1 MEGELRLGHGRR
13 LAYLV
18 RGPDDGFPVVAHNGT
33 PGSRLGRHPDPAIYE
48 TTGLRWIAYDRP
60 GHGRSDPAPGRD
72 VAAAAADVRALAD
85 ALGLER
91 FGVFG
96 VSGGGPHALATAAL
110 LPDRVE
116 RVAVFVGVAPP
127 DDPELDFHAG
137 MTELNLAE
145 FGAAE
150 EGEEALAAFL
160 ADPIEAIRSDPLA
173 LVEMLRAELPE
184 PDREV
189 LARPEVLSLVLE
201 DVVEAVREGGRGWI
215 DDDLA
220 FVRPWG
226 FAPEDVRAE
235 TRLWHGELDVLAPA
249 GHSRRLAER
258 IPGAHLEIVPGA
270 GHLLV
275 DLWPEAFAWLAGRND
290 ADGASV

>member
-1 MEGELRLGHGRR
+1 MEGVLRLADGRG

-18 RGPDDGFPVVAHNGT
+18 RGPEDGIPVIAHHGT
-33 PGSRLGRHPDPAIYE
+33 PGSRLGHHPDPAVY
-48 TTGLRWIAYDRP
+48 GAAGVRWLTYDRP
-60 GHGRSDPAPGRD
+60 GYGRSEGARGRD
-72 VAAAAADVRALAD
+72 VAAAAADVRELAD

-110 LPDRVE
+110 LPDRVA
-116 RVAVFVGVAPP
+116 RAAVFVSPAPP
-127 DDPELDFHAG
+127 DDPELDFRAG

-150 EGEEALAAFL
+150 QGEEALAAFL
-160 ADPIEAIRSDPLA
+160 AEPVEAIRRDPLA
-173 LVEMLRAELPE
+173 LVELLRTELPA

-189 LARPEVLSLVLE
+189 LARPDVLPIVLE
-201 DVVEAVREGGRGWI
+201 DLAEAVLQEGRGWI

-220 FVRPWG
+220 FARPWG
-226 FAPEDVRAE
+226 FAPEDVRVE

-249 GHSRRLAER
+249 SHSRRLAER
-258 IPGAHLEIVPGA
+258 IPGAGLEIVPGA
-270 GHLLV
+270 GHLLL
-275 DLWPEAFAWLAGRND
+275 DLVPEACAWLAGRNEGR
-290 ADGASV
+290 AASV